1 MKLVVGL
8 GNPGEEYVGTRHN
21 VGFEVLEILAA
32 RNAARLAHDRRL
44 AARVG
49 RGTVGGEQTLLVQPM
64 SFMNL
69 SGPVVARIVRE
80 RELSL
85 ADVLVVV
92 DDYHLP
98 VAALRL
104 RERGSAGGHNGL
116 KSLIAS
122 LGTDEFPRV
131 RIGIGEAPPGGSV
144 DFVLTRF
151 KPSEKGAMRD
161 AVEKAAD
168 CAEHWCRFG
177 AVSAMSKFNG
187 DTKDPTEGS

>member
-21 VGFEVLEILAA
+21 VGFEVLEILAR
-32 RNAARLAHDRRL
+32 RNAAPLAHDRRL

-49 RGTVGGEQTLLVQPM
+49 RGTVGGEPTLLVQPM

-85 ADVLVVV
+85 ADVLVIV

-104 RERGSAGGHNGL
+104 REKGSAGGHNGL

-131 RIGIGEAPPGGSV
+131 RIGIGEAPPSGAV

>member
-21 VGFEVLEILAA
+21 AGFEVLEILAR
-32 RNAARLAHDRRL
+32 RNAAPLAHDRRL

-49 RGTVGGEQTLLVQPM
+49 RGTVGGAEALLVQPM

-80 RELSL
+80 RELSISDL
-85 ADVLVVV
+85 LVVV

-98 VAALRL
+98 VASLRL
-104 RERGSAGGHNGL
+104 REKGSAGGYNGL

-122 LGTDEFPRV
+122 LGTDAFPRV
-131 RIGIGEAPPGGSV
+131 RIGIGEAPEGGAV

-151 KPSEKGAMRD
+151 KPSERDAMRSEERR
-161 AVEKAAD
+161 VGKE
-168 CAEHWCRFG
+168 CGWG
-177 AVSAMSKFNG
+177 
-187 DTKDPTEGS
+187 GSGVWSRSHR

>member
-21 VGFEVLEILAA
+21 VGFEALEILAR
-32 RNAARLAHDRRL
+32 RNAAPLAHDRRL

-49 RGTVGGEQTLLVQPM
+49 RGTVGGAEALLVQPM

-85 ADVLVVV
+85 SDLLVVV

-98 VAALRL
+98 VATLRL
-104 RERGSAGGHNGL
+104 REKGSAGGHNGL

-122 LGTDEFPRV
+122 LGTDEFARV
-131 RIGIGEAPPGGSV
+131 RIGIGEAPEGGAV

-151 KPSEKGAMRD
+151 KPAEREAMRD
-161 AVEKAAD
+161 ACELAAD
-168 CAEHWCRFG
+168 CAEHWCRSG
-177 AVSAMSKFNG
+177 AMSAMSKFNG
-187 DTKDPTEGS
+187 DKKDPSEGS